1 MTLRIINQTRR
12 LYENTTPPSIEHD
25 LKQAVLLLK
34 TLPNE
39 ETGSSAA
46 VVMDSLSQLRSA
58 WRLEKHR
65 KQKPSFKTRSLK
77 QLKRKT

>member
-39 ETGSSAA
+39 ET
-46 VVMDSLSQLRSA
+46 
-58 WRLEKHR
+58 
-65 KQKPSFKTRSLK
+65 
-77 QLKRKT
+77 